1 MPDKQSPALQLIE
14 TDKQYIVYDSNGR
27 VVIITTN
34 KRIAEHYANNT

>member
-1 MPDKQSPALQLIE
+1 MALE
-14 TDKQYIVYDSNGR
+14 ERKNKYVVYDSSGR